1 MTPLVITVK
10 KIFIFHA
17 FNCNPEYMT
26 THHPEQTVGYLQ
38 MDVFAQLETSYL
50 LFHTAQNDWLLVLT
64 VLVRHVIVKVMRVYV
79 FRVMDMVFSVMI
91 ITIYQVLMHIFYKL
105 YPLLLLT
112 DVRMMIYLH
121 FFILF
126 SCWYRCYF
134 QSFVSGNLVTNSVI
148 FCKIGHYS
156 YFRQVQR

>member
-1 MTPLVITVK
+1 MDTTKAKLLEKPEIEKYEKKKKCLDCSPIMTPLVITVK
-10 KIFIFHA
+10 NIFIFHA

-26 THHPEQTVGYLQ
+26 THHPQQTVGYLQ

-64 VLVRHVIVKVMRVYV
+64 VLVRHVIVKLMRVYV

-91 ITIYQVLMHIFYKL
+91 ITIYQVLIHIFYKL

-112 DVRMMIYLH
+112 DV
-121 FFILF
+121 
-126 SCWYRCYF
+126 
-134 QSFVSGNLVTNSVI
+134 
-148 FCKIGHYS
+148 
-156 YFRQVQR
+156 